1 MDRLH
6 TATATSTVDPAE
18 IRHLTRLFAMS
29 PDLLAAAGF
38 DGLLKHFN
46 DAWEQQLGWPRAVME
61 TKPYLEIVHPD
72 DRAETEVQ
80 IGRLARGETITE
92 YVCRMVCADGSIR
105 WMAWSGGPGQEA
117 FYIVGRD
124 VSERLAMEHE
134 LAQRANRLQ
143 DTNAELQDFAY
154 TASHDLSEPLRM
166 VASFLGLLERRSAD
180 DLDEKGREYLRQA
193 SDGAVRMRNLIDD
206 LLAYSRVAN
215 EEPRR
220 EQVDL
225 QVLVEGVL
233 KVLGPAIAE
242 TEATVEVGELP
253 TLEAEST
260 QLGQLLQNLI
270 GNAVKFHEPGRPPT
284 VHVARAADDGRLRR
298 VGHRRRHRD
307 RRGRP
312 GADLRDVHAA
322 ARPRRL
328 RGDRDRAGDLPA
340 HRRAPR
346 RAHLRRVDARPG
358 QRVPHAAAR
367 RAFGA
372 GTPAAPGTPRQQTS
386 AKKRAAPAPCAS
398 SRTASSA
405 GRLPCTSY
413 KIASISP

>member
-92 YVCRMVCADGSIR
+92 YVCRMVCTDGSIR

-166 VASFLGLLERRSAD
+166 VASFLGLLERRSVD

-225 QVLVEGVL
+225 QVLVDGVL

-270 GNAVKFHEPGRPPT
+270 GNAVKFHVPGRPPT
-284 VHVARAADDGRLRR
+284 VRVGARPTLGGCVVSVSDDGIGIDEADQERIFAMFTRLHGRDAYAGTGIGLAICRR
-298 VGHRRRHRD
+298 IAERHG
-307 RRGRP
+307 GRIY
-312 GADLRDVHAA
+312 VEST
-322 ARPRRL
+322 
-328 RGDRDRAGDLPA
+328 
-340 HRRAPR
+340 
-346 RAHLRRVDARPG
+346 PG
-358 QRVPHAAAR
+358 QGSTFHTLLPDA
-367 RAFGA
+367 
-372 GTPAAPGTPRQQTS
+372 PAAPGTPAIAS
-386 AKKRAAPAPCAS
+386 PPAPPRQVPAS
-398 SRTASSA
+398 
-405 GRLPCTSY
+405 
-413 KIASISP
+413 

>member
-46 DAWEQQLGWPRAVME
+46 DAWEQQLGWSRAVME

-72 DRAETEVQ
+72 DRSETEVQ
-80 IGRLARGETITE
+80 IGRLARGETVTE

-166 VASFLGLLERRSAD
+166 VASFLGLLERRSVD

-270 GNAVKFHEPGRPPT
+270 GNAVKFHEPGRPPN
-284 VHVARAADDGRLRR
+284 VRVGARRTMGGCVVSVTDDGIGIDEADQERIFAMFTRLHGRDAYAGTGIGLAICRR
-298 VGHRRRHRD
+298 IAERHG
-307 RRGRP
+307 GRIY
-312 GADLRDVHAA
+312 VEST
-322 ARPRRL
+322 
-328 RGDRDRAGDLPA
+328 
-340 HRRAPR
+340 
-346 RAHLRRVDARPG
+346 PG
-358 QRVPHAAAR
+358 QGSTFHTLLPDAPSAP
-367 RAFGA
+367 
-372 GTPAAPGTPRQQTS
+372 GTPAASGTPRQV
-386 AKKRAAPAPCAS
+386 PAS
-398 SRTASSA
+398 
-405 GRLPCTSY
+405 
-413 KIASISP
+413 

>member
-46 DAWEQQLGWPRAVME
+46 DAWEQQLGWSRVVME
-61 TKPYLEIVHPD
+61 TKPYLEIVHPE
-72 DRAETEVQ
+72 DRSETEVQ
-80 IGRLARGETITE
+80 IGRLARGETVTE

-166 VASFLGLLERRSAD
+166 VASFLGLLERRSVD

-206 LLAYSRVAN
+206 LLTYSRVAN

-225 QVLVEGVL
+225 QVLVDGVL

-242 TEATVEVGELP
+242 TGATVEVGELP

-284 VHVARAADDGRLRR
+284 VR
-298 VGHRRRHRD
+298 V
-307 RRGRP
+307 
-312 GADLRDVHAA
+312 
-322 ARPRRL
+322 
-328 RGDRDRAGDLPA
+328 
-340 HRRAPR
+340 
-346 RAHLRRVDARPG
+346 
-358 QRVPHAAAR
+358 AAR
-367 RAFGA
+367 RTMGGCVVSVTDDGIGIDEADQERIFAMFTRLHGRDA
-372 GTPAAPGTPRQQTS
+372 YAGTGIGLAICRRIAERHGGRIYVESTPGQGSSFHTLLPDAPSAPGTPAASGTPRQV
-386 AKKRAAPAPCAS
+386 PAS
-398 SRTASSA
+398 
-405 GRLPCTSY
+405 
-413 KIASISP
+413 

>member
-72 DRAETEVQ
+72 DRSETEVQ
-80 IGRLARGETITE
+80 IGRLARGETVTE

-166 VASFLGLLERRSAD
+166 VASFLGLLERRSAG

-242 TEATVEVGELP
+242 TEATVEVGKLP

-284 VHVARAADDGRLRR
+284 VHVGARRTMGGCVLSVTDDGIGIDEADQERIFAMFTRLHGRDAYAGTGIGLAICRR
-298 VGHRRRHRD
+298 IAERHG
-307 RRGRP
+307 GRIY
-312 GADLRDVHAA
+312 VEST
-322 ARPRRL
+322 
-328 RGDRDRAGDLPA
+328 
-340 HRRAPR
+340 
-346 RAHLRRVDARPG
+346 PG
-358 QRVPHAAAR
+358 QGS
-367 RAFGA
+367 AFHTLLPDA
-372 GTPAAPGTPRQQTS
+372 PSAPGTPAASGTPRQV
-386 AKKRAAPAPCAS
+386 PAS
-398 SRTASSA
+398 
-405 GRLPCTSY
+405 
-413 KIASISP
+413 